1 MREICIPIPHF
12 GDNQIAEVEVTVNG
26 KKRQY
31 NFRVESFEW
40 SVREEEKDLINSST
54 ETQLKIQH
62 LRDLLDRY
70 DDSWEI
76 VQIFTPH
83 EGSNHIQVLFRQ
95 RSLEPVS

>member
-26 KKRQY
+26 KKRKY

-40 SVREEEKDLINSST
+40 SVREEEKESLSSST
-54 ETQLKIQH
+54 ETQLKIEH
-62 LRDLLDRY
+62 LRDLLDQY

-83 EGSNHIQVLFRQ
+83 EESNHIQVLFRQ
-95 RSLEPVS
+95 RSLEPAV

>member
-40 SVREEEKDLINSST
+40 GIANFQEDLIDSSL
-54 ETQLKIQH
+54 ETQLKIQN
-62 LRDLLDRY
+62 LRKLLDEY

-83 EGSNHIQVLFRQ
+83 EGSDHIQVLFRQ
-95 RSLEPVS
+95 KSLQPVS